1 MIPDREH
8 KKVNV
13 LNAAREKSIGD
24 SKTITNSSEDVGDNV
39 LIAESETKPKR
50 EHLLD
55 SVKTLQYKTG
65 DEACELLDRLLKY
78 VDTSGTGDT
87 ENVIDSDPVKLFGS
101 EQDVK
106 DLLEVESKFELK
118 ISESTVLGR
127 CCLGNFVL

>member
-1 MIPDREH
+1 MITDREH

-39 LIAESETKPKR
+39 LTAESETKPKR

-65 DEACELLDRLLKY
+65 DESCELLDRLLKY
-78 VDTSGTGDT
+78 VDTNGTGDT
-87 ENVIDSDPVKLFGS
+87 ENVIDSDPVKLFGT

-106 DLLEVESKFELK
+106 DLLEVESKFES
-118 ISESTVLGR
+118 SEKVAD
-127 CCLGNFVL
+127 